1 MRIGARATLRPNAR
15 RLQRL
20 LVGDVHKKGQ
30 VQNQR
35 EGWHVFMERAYYR
48 GRRPRRVTDGYAI
61 ASAVVRLR

>member
-1 MRIGARATLRPNAR
+1 M
-15 RLQRL
+15 
-20 LVGDVHKKGQ
+20 GDVHKKGQ